1 MSLMNSSANSDYVA
15 ITTNEAAS
23 IMGRFSTEMI
33 DDVIDQAISTKLRSY
48 SPRLLN
54 VVDALEQQF
63 KADFAQFPQIQ
74 NGVMINRDIVYKH
87 IIKKILAAH
96 NLRLNIDLDS
106 YPDSYSLAHMLYE
119 VLIANFH
126 HNIISFFVNY
136 IVKEKSTIY
145 EALKLVDKK
154 SEMSNAVYSK
164 KIFKNGKNSKL
175 AIIHAN
181 LDLVINSICGWDI
194 SLNDFL
200 SYAYVDNRLLVNALA
215 PLLVDC
221 GRFYLDQVVS
231 VYNANIATLSTD
243 IKFAMQEC
251 ADMSIEDLEGE

>member
-23 IMGRFSTEMI
+23 IMGRFSIEMI

-63 KADFAQFPQIQ
+63 KSDLAQYPQMQ
-74 NGVMINRDIVYKH
+74 NDIMYNRDTIYKH
-87 IIKKILAAH
+87 IIMKVLSTH
-96 NLRLNIDLDS
+96 NLRLNIDINT
-106 YPDSYSLAHMLYE
+106 YPDSYSLAYMLYE

-181 LDLVINSICGWDI
+181 LDLVVNSICGWDI

-200 SYAYVDNRLLVNALA
+200 SYAYIDNRIVVNSLA
-215 PLLVDC
+215 PILMDC